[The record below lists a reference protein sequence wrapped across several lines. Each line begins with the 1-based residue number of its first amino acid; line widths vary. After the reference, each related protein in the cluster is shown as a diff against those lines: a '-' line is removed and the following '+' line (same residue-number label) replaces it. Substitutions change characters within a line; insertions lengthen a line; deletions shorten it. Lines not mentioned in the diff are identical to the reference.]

1 MAFYCD
7 IAFEGALQKGV
18 VSGLNYMVNLVKTE
32 QALNNFTQ
40 RIETAL
46 YEFEG
51 SQIITRVFFNLSSVF
66 QAGLVHITKD
76 QNDLAYVKKESM
88 GRNYR

>member
-51 SQIITRVFFNLSSVF
+51 S
-66 QAGLVHITKD
+66 
-76 QNDLAYVKKESM
+76 
-88 GRNYR
+88 